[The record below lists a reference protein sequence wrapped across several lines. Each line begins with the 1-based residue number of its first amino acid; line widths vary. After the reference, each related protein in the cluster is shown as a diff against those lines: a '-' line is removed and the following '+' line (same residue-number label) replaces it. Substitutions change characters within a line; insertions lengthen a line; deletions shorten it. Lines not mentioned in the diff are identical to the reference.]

1 MNDTFLVK
9 LLVHVG
15 VAGGKLRDA
24 MRDFDVIQQPK
35 VAFFALDIV
44 QNGSASG
51 RFNDGFCFFA
61 IAEVGKKVLGP
72 ARAMNTP
79 DIDLLVSKSDAKSAS
94 LYSSTVSLSAGSPT
108 QPYILWPFVVLM

>member
-61 IAEVGKKVLGP
+61 ISGHQSIADPMRRKLPGKSFVATGGLWVAQPNIFLCAVAIALGE
-72 ARAMNTP
+72 
-79 DIDLLVSKSDAKSAS
+79 
-94 LYSSTVSLSAGSPT
+94 
-108 QPYILWPFVVLM
+108 